1 MVWRLRKHV
10 VRGQIDNRERGRVR
24 GRLWLAGLDE
34 PVELDLRG
42 NAAPDIAGCIL
53 TFENP
58 HHPIPIS
65 QPRKLSLLQKG
76 VIGELTASRK
86 VRVLEVSL
94 TDAFERKK
102 HGLAVPEHL
111 ANYLY
116 LEWFSETNGRVL
128 LASPN
133 FRLTLSAPEWRLKA
147 AEEEERKQTAAAAFE
162 HFMENL
168 AKMLGSKKP
177 APPAAKGWDEFDYE
191 RFLRE
196 CDARTEKYAQLQK
209 KYLRHPDRDRL
220 IAEEMGWSW
229 GDVKVDGARGRSSGE
244 SAGSDVRGFS
254 PGEMPFSTA
263 EHADPLKPD
272 PQTEGRDW
280 VRRPDGF
287 TSHPLSLR
295 ALEGSLG
302 LWREIERLGHD
313 KSEDAD
319 LEALVSGYQ
328 ITSAKLAG
336 ALNGLAY
343 GRKLSD
349 GPFIVAC
356 LKRAL
361 HHLHATQH
369 GLEAVAAR
377 ELLPKDVVG
386 RTRSELFALREEI
399 LRLMQEFRELR

>member
-42 NAAPDIAGCIL
+42 NAAPDIAGCLL

-102 HGLAVPEHL
+102 HGLRVPEHL

-133 FRLTLSAPEWRLKA
+133 FRLTLSAPEWRLNA

-168 AKMLGSKKP
+168 AKVLGSKKS

-191 RFLRE
+191 RFLRQ

-209 KYLRHPDRDRL
+209 KYRRHPDRDRL

-229 GDVKVDGARGRSSGE
+229 GDVKVD
-244 SAGSDVRGFS
+244 
-254 PGEMPFSTA
+254 PGDGPFSTT
-263 EHADPLKPD
+263 EHEAPLTPD

-302 LWREIERLGHD
+302 LWREVERLGLD
-313 KSEDAD
+313 RNEDPD

-361 HHLHATQH
+361 PHLHATQQ
-369 GLEAVAAR
+369 GLEGVAAR
-377 ELLPKDVVG
+377 GLLPENVVKS
-386 RTRSELFALREEI
+386 TRSELFALREEI
-399 LRLMQEFRELR
+399 LRLMQEFRQGY